1 MLGLVALQKNNQ
13 GGNIYID
20 PSVTDIHAIMYA
32 DRALMSYDGSSELD
46 GNTQAQDLTS
56 QLYIYGSIFSEN
68 TIGGSSSTLCPFYES
83 SCNDAKSKKYD
94 LNYLR
99 RYILVQEVDVDGNPI

>member
-1 MLGLVALQKNNQ
+1 
-13 GGNIYID
+13 
-20 PSVTDIHAIMYA
+20 VTDIHAIIYA
-32 DRALMSYDGSSELD
+32 DRSLVSYDGSNELD
-46 GNTQAQDLTS
+46 GDTQAQDLAS

-68 TIGGSSSTLCPFYES
+68 TIGGSSSMLCPFYES

-99 RYILVQEVDVDGNPI
+99 RYILVQEVDADGNPV